1 VDWKRKGGPELLD
14 AFKDVLRRYPKAHL
28 TIAGADIHVD
38 LPNCTV
44 LGRVSAQQ
52 LARHYAESSIFCL
65 PTRHEPFGI
74 AFVEAMMH
82 RLPVVA
88 TRVGAVPDMVD
99 DGVNGYL
106 VSPGDARALGQ
117 ALCKLLADP
126 AHCEAL
132 GGRSYRKAADL
143 YTWPRT
149 GQRIRARIMR
159 ILAERGREAEPK
171 EDAGDRHALA

>member
-1 VDWKRKGGPELLD
+1 
-14 AFKDVLRRYPKAHL
+14 
-28 TIAGADIHVD
+28 
-38 LPNCTV
+38 
-44 LGRVSAQQ
+44 

-65 PTRHEPFGI
+65 PTVHEPFGI

-106 VSPGDARALGQ
+106 VSPGDARALAE

-126 AHCEAL
+126 AHCGAL
-132 GGRSYRKAADL
+132 GARGYQKAAHL

-159 ILAERGREAEPK
+159 TLAERGREGAS
-171 EDAGDRHALA
+171 DRHALA

>member
-1 VDWKRKGGPELLD
+1 
-14 AFKDVLRRYPKAHL
+14 
-28 TIAGADIHVD
+28 
-38 LPNCTV
+38 V

-88 TRVGAVPDMVD
+88 TRVGAIPDMVD
-99 DGVNGYL
+99 EGVNGYL
-106 VSPGDARALGQ
+106 VSPEDPQALAK

-126 AHCEAL
+126 AHCQAM
-132 GGRSYRKAADL
+132 GGRGYQKAADL

-159 ILAERGREAEPK
+159 ILAERGREARSET
-171 EDAGDRHALA
+171 GGGGRQVLA